1 MADLALQSQH
11 CWLACDIFCV
21 KRRIAW
27 NKLILKRDNN
37 HFLLQLYILPSSPEL
52 GLLQAGPSYSTSAE
66 PLADLRP
73 GAGSQSVFLP
83 SNKSLVFEI
92 LWQFILLEL
101 VRRTA
106 SPLTSTDASCWCE
119 PTTVFFVSESIKGRL
134 WGWRCEN
141 LLLSLAVYCYRNSF
155 QGLVPAFR
163 AKFLLHLWGRVETG
177 IAPQNPSLCLSY
189 DLDGYY

>member
-37 HFLLQLYILPSSPEL
+37 HFLLQLYILLSSPEL

-73 GAGSQSVFLP
+73 GVGSQSVFLP
-83 SNKSLVFEI
+83 SNKSLNSFWDIVTVYTFGAGKENRFPFDVNWRLVLMWTYQGFYCEWI
-92 LWQFILLEL
+92 YQGKALRLEMWKP
-101 VRRTA
+101 A
-106 SPLTSTDASCWCE
+106 AFP
-119 PTTVFFVSESIKGRL
+119 
-134 WGWRCEN
+134 RC
-141 LLLSLAVYCYRNSF
+141 LLLLKLFSGSCSR
-155 QGLVPAFR
+155 
-163 AKFLLHLWGRVETG
+163 
-177 IAPQNPSLCLSY
+177 I
-189 DLDGYY
+189 